1 MTHFHVHS
9 QATTEY
15 ATKKLHPF
23 QRILH
28 ITSVSITVGHWT
40 FAIQIIC
47 MSDHN
52 SKYLWPSYQ
61 KKRDGN
67 VTCLV
72 ANHNYHL
79 RHYILTTQI
88 AVAMNVQGLH

>member
-52 SKYLWPSYQ
+52 SSIYVLAI
-61 KKRDGN
+61 KRKGMEMLP
-67 VTCLV
+67 VWL
-72 ANHNYHL
+72 L
-79 RHYILTTQI
+79 ITTTT
-88 AVAMNVQGLH
+88 